1 MTSYN
6 SQSEEMLKKSRKVTE
21 INRLRYLSID
31 VYEGININPSM
42 TKQIFQYKLNKYKL
56 NLSVPEVN

>member
-31 VYEGININPSM
+31 VHEGININPSM
-42 TKQIFQYKLNKYKL
+42 TKQIFQLREIN
-56 NLSVPEVN
+56 

>member
-6 SQSEEMLKKSRKVTE
+6 SQSEEIRKKSRKVTE
-21 INRLRYLSID
+21 INRLSYLSID

-42 TKQIFQYKLNKYKL
+42 TKQIFQLREINWILKQ
-56 NLSVPEVN
+56 V

>member
-1 MTSYN
+1 MMTSYN
-6 SQSEEMLKKSRKVTE
+6 SQSEEILKKPRKVTE

-42 TKQIFQYKLNKYKL
+42 TEQIFQLREIN
-56 NLSVPEVN
+56 

>member
-1 MTSYN
+1 MMTSYN
-6 SQSEEMLKKSRKVTE
+6 SQSEEILKRPRKVTE

-42 TKQIFQYKLNKYKL
+42 TKQIFQLREIN
-56 NLSVPEVN
+56 